1 MLRIATGIFS
11 IIAFTVAV
19 VIVMDAGKIS
29 YAKMVEHRER
39 SVHLDRVGYNGEQST
54 KLNGYVWVDK
64 QEGGVSIPVERAMAV
79 VAAELSNNGWAAILP
94 KPFSLEEMGI
104 TDDGLLLVAQNAG
117 AVERGAAIYAAN
129 CTGCHGS
136 NGEGLSGANLTDA
149 YWIHGS
155 NPTDIYTTI
164 HVGVGTK
171 GMPAWGGA
179 LGAQVKDV
187 VAYVLSLKDTNQAGK
202 EPQGVDADGNAP

>member
-1 MLRIATGIFS
+1 MLRIATGIFCAL
-11 IIAFTVAV
+11 AFAVAV

-29 YAKMVEHRER
+29 YAQMGDHRER
-39 SVHLDRVGYNGEQST
+39 SVHLERVGYNGEQDA
-54 KLNGYVWVDK
+54 KLNGYTWIDK
-64 QEGGVSIPVERAMAV
+64 QEEGVSIPVERAMQV
-79 VAAELSNNGWAAILP
+79 VAAELGNNSWAAILP

-104 TDDGLLLVAQNAG
+104 TDESLVLVAQNAG

-129 CTGCHGS
+129 CTGCHGA
-136 NGEGLSGANLTDA
+136 NGEGLSGPNLTDA
-149 YWIHGS
+149 YWIHGA

-164 HVGVGTK
+164 HVGIGAK

-187 VAYVLSLKDTNQAGK
+187 VAYVLSVKDTNKAGK
-202 EPQGVDADGNAP
+202 EPQGVDAEGNAP